1 MTTPFEKLP
10 ILFQDEHLVAI
21 NKPHNLLVHR
31 SSIAADESVFALQL
45 LRDQLNCWVSP
56 CHRIDRKTSGV
67 LLFALSSEAD
77 RAIKKQFE
85 LHTCQKKYLALVR
98 GFLPE
103 SGTTDRPLEREKG
116 GFQDAITHYRCL
128 QQVELAI
135 EVSRYPT
142 SRYSL
147 AEISPETG
155 RMHQIRRH
163 FAQLRHYLIGDKT
176 YGECK
181 QNKMFEQKFDLDTML
196 LHAQELTFQH
206 PFSQQMVTIKAPIN
220 AEFSRILS
228 AIGMNTEGL

>member
-1 MTTPFEKLP
+1 MTAPFEKLP

-206 PFSQQMVTIKAPIN
+206 PFSQQMITIKAPIN
-220 AEFSRILS
+220 AEFSRILA